1 MFWVKTIKTTC
12 RTQTKTLYISD
23 KDIELLIKI
32 ISKIIDNPNEK
43 KFRFVT
49 ISPRFVFL
57 YFQFFNFM
65 MTRLT
70 VCHWSSLHSKSS
82 TKCDNNKV
90 NTVRGNKCVQFMF
103 GIIKLWVSWF
113 YYVTAIKHLN
123 QQKNNT
129 TKLNI
134 Q

>member
-32 ISKIIDNPNEK
+32 ISKIIDNPNEN

-57 YFQFFNFM
+57 YFNF
-65 MTRLT
+65 LI
-70 VCHWSSLHSKSS
+70 L
-82 TKCDNNKV
+82 
-90 NTVRGNKCVQFMF
+90 
-103 GIIKLWVSWF
+103 
-113 YYVTAIKHLN
+113 
-123 QQKNNT
+123 
-129 TKLNI
+129 
-134 Q
+134 